1 VILFSIEYKYEQCK
15 TKVKTKKRE
24 TIRTK
29 RAILQKRQYCVQGNM
44 LWNRQHHIGLHLAE
58 KM

>member
-1 VILFSIEYKYEQCK
+1 MNSAKPKLKQKKEKQFGQNVQFYK
-15 TKVKTKKRE
+15 
-24 TIRTK
+24 
-29 RAILQKRQYCVQGNM
+29 KRQYCVQGNM

>member
-1 VILFSIEYKYEQCK
+1 MNSAKPKLKQ
-15 TKVKTKKRE
+15 KRE

-44 LWNRQHHIGLHLAE
+44 LWNGQHHIGLHLPE
-58 KM
+58 KMWILNIVIKV